1 MKKIKYT
8 VLLIT
13 WCIAV
18 RALGS
23 SLLPDSLPGPLA
35 VGYTISVSKIT
46 PESMRNAKAAGI
58 SCLQVGVNE
67 WFDAKGN
74 FKWDDNKMIAEAAS
88 AKKAAEAAGIKIA
101 AIHMAYGQWMD
112 LSLIDEAVRKKVVAA
127 HKKVLQLCRV
137 LQPEVVLF
145 HPSWYL
151 DLNHREE
158 HILQLIKSVRELEK
172 PVKDISAT
180 CVIENMTGPELY
192 AERKGIKYERPLCR
206 TVEEM
211 TGILNRL
218 PPDIYGAV
226 DMNHILHPEQLILAL
241 DHRLKFI
248 HVADGDGAH
257 ELHYYPCSGKGMNN
271 WTAIIDALYTVGYTG
286 PFMYECHYKEL
297 RDLTVCYRFLYQQY
311 ILNKYI
317 RPEYQ

>member
-1 MKKIKYT
+1 MA
-8 VLLIT
+8 
-13 WCIAV
+13 AV
-18 RALGS
+18 PALGRS
-23 SLLPDSLPGPLA
+23 FVPDSLPRPLA

-46 PESMRNAKAAGI
+46 PESMRNAKSAGI

-67 WFDAKGN
+67 WFDAKGD
-74 FKWDDNKMIAEAAS
+74 FKWDAGKMIAEAAS
-88 AKKAAEAAGIKIA
+88 AKKAAAAAGIKIA
-101 AIHMAYGQWMD
+101 AIHMAYGQWVD
-112 LSLIDEAVRKKVVAA
+112 LSLTDETVRKKVVAA
-127 HKKVLQLCRV
+127 HKKVLQFCRV

-151 DLNHREE
+151 DLGHREA

-172 PVKDISAT
+172 PVKDIDAI

-192 AERKGIKYERPLCR
+192 VEQKGVKHERPLCR

-211 TGILNRL
+211 TSILNRL

-241 DHRLKFI
+241 GHRLKFV

-297 RDLTVCYRFLYQQY
+297 RDLAVCYQFLYQQY
-311 ILNKYI
+311 VLDKYI